1 MWFYSLIWVLG
12 VLFSKRS
19 TCVCVCVCEIKVS
32 VCIIIMYYD
41 YCEDKEDLKK
51 SIEKEAEEF
60 MQPESTAESHKQS
73 TAPQSPPPKKKK
85 LCAFLKKVEEESSDL
100 SPEVKVANE
109 VESYIGSP
117 NLDIGSDLSPLKWW
131 KEHTNSYPTLAKLA
145 IKILCVCAVS
155 CASRFH

>member
-1 MWFYSLIWVLG
+1 MQQA
-12 VLFSKRS
+12 K
-19 TCVCVCVCEIKVS
+19 
-32 VCIIIMYYD
+32 
-41 YCEDKEDLKK
+41 
-51 SIEKEAEEF
+51 EF
-60 MQPESTAESHKQS
+60 MQSESTAESLVQS

-85 LCAFLKKVEEESSDL
+85 LCALVEEESMDL

-109 VESYIGSP
+109 VESYLGSH